1 MKIGQGFDAHRF
13 TSARPLVLGG
23 ETIAYEFGLLGHSDA
38 DVLTHA
44 VMDAL
49 LGAAGLPDIGRCFP
63 DSDEAYRGIDSL
75 LLLERVG
82 TMVAGE
88 NYSICSI
95 DATII
100 AQKPKL
106 SGYLD
111 KMIKN
116 LAKVLKIEEK
126 CINMKATTTEGM
138 GFTGRGEGIGA
149 LAVCLLEEMK

>member
-13 TSARPLVLGG
+13 VNDRPLILGG
-23 ETIAYEFGLLGHSDA
+23 ETIVYEKGLLGHSDA

-49 LGAAGLPDIGRCFP
+49 LGAAGLPDIGQCFP
-63 DSDEAYRGIDSL
+63 DHDEAYRGINSL

-82 TMVAGE
+82 VMVFAE
-88 NYSICSI
+88 NYRICNI

-106 SGYLD
+106 CGYLD
-111 KMIKN
+111 KMKKN

-138 GFTGRGEGIGA
+138 GFTGRGEGIA
-149 LAVCLLEEMK
+149 AMAVCLLEETN